1 MCSQKDPYKNV
12 YSSPICNNHKL
23 EVAQC
28 PSTGG
33 WINKLW
39 HILTITKIVLG
50 NKKNELLMHETT
62 LINSK
67 KYYIGPSLVNVQCTG
82 PI

>member
-1 MCSQKDPYKNV
+1 MFIAVLFVIIINWKWPK
-12 YSSPICNNHKL
+12 
-23 EVAQC
+23 C

-33 WINKLW
+33 WINKSW
-39 HILTITKIVLG
+39 HSLTTTKIVLG
-50 NKKNELLMHETT
+50 NKKNELLMHKTT